1 MNPHDAT
8 KQPGAHLVAE
18 MLDVE
23 DPWTLNI
30 AYRPSDP
37 LYRASTLVIGAAHE
51 LDELHGRVTRA
62 TQAALGV
69 LEPVGRGE
77 FNGSPSS
84 YEPVRSAVQQIGRLV
99 SAQNATY
106 ERLVQSIVAY
116 RRLLPEP
123 NPAPPSHTEAR
134 DQDNGQVSGRDDDW
148 AVSADLR
155 LRALEAVEAG
165 GLRFHQSG
173 VHGYISLSDARGERP
188 ADLVWPETVQRLI
201 ADGLL
206 DRDTSEGLY
215 RPGQLI
221 SLTPKGEAALRDA
234 RTATPRVSA
243 ALNRSNTTTLPGTT
257 ADPAVVPAP
266 GAATKPSRSR

>member
-18 MLDVE
+18 MLGDE

-30 AYRPSDP
+30 AYRPGDP

-84 YEPVRSAVQQIGRLV
+84 YTPLRSTVAQIGRLV
-99 SAQNATY
+99 SAQNAAY
-106 ERLVQSIVAY
+106 ERLTQSIFAY

-123 NPAPPSHTEAR
+123 DAASPADAAAR
-134 DQDNGQVSGRDDDW
+134 DLDNGQVSGRDDDW

-173 VHGYISLSDARGERP
+173 VYGYISLSDERGERP
-188 ADLVWPETVQRLI
+188 SDRVWPETVQRLV

-215 RPGQLI
+215 RPGQLL

-243 ALNRSNTTTLPGTT
+243 ALNRSSTTTLPVAA
-257 ADPAVVPAP
+257 ADPSVVRATD
-266 GAATKPSRSR
+266 AATKPSRSR

>member
-18 MLDVE
+18 MLGVE

-37 LYRASTLVIGAAHE
+37 LYRAATLVIGAAHE
-51 LDELHGRVTRA
+51 LDELHGRVTRT
-62 TQAALGV
+62 TQAALGL

-84 YEPVRSAVQQIGRLV
+84 YTPLRSAVKQTGRLV
-99 SAQNATY
+99 SAQNAAY
-106 ERLVQSIVAY
+106 ERLVQSISAY

-123 NPAPPSHTEAR
+123 DPTQPSLTEAR
-134 DQDNGQVSGRDDDW
+134 DLSGEQISGRDDDW
-148 AVSADLR
+148 AIAGDRR

-165 GLRFHQSG
+165 GLRFRQSALYG
-173 VHGYISLSDARGERP
+173 HTYLTYRHGQSP
-188 ADLVWPETVQRLI
+188 NPFVWAETVQRLV

-257 ADPAVVPAP
+257 ADTAVVPAP